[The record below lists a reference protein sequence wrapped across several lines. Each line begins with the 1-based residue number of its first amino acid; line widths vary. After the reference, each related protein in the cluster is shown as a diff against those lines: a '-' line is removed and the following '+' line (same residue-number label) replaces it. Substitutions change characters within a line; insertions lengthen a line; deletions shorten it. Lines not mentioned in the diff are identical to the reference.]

1 MMINNNKQ
9 GTEMKK
15 KPRWG
20 SGRLI
25 GKLLF

>member
-9 GTEMKK
+9 GAEMKK

-20 SGRLI
+20 SGRLVI
-25 GKLLF
+25 KLLF